1 MSTSILQSVL
11 TNDRK
16 HLLYFG
22 YPRSEPPSYVP
33 EWRFIGDKEV
43 GGTHCLAMT
52 SSDSGSALYTLTR
65 LIMQRDPICAGSH
78 QFLLLISSS
87 CFFVKSAS

>member
-1 MSTSILQSVL
+1 MSVLQNVL

-22 YPRSEPPSYVP
+22 YSRSEPPSYVP
-33 EWRFIGDKEV
+33 GWRLMGDKEV

-52 SSDSGSALYTLTR
+52 SSDSGSALCTLMR
-65 LIMQRDPICAGSH
+65 LIMQCDTICACSH
-78 QFLLLISSS
+78 QFLLFISSS